1 MRTSSVG
8 FFFLGEKQIIIKI
21 AADTFFFW
29 DAQMYY
35 VTVYALYLESD
46 SAAE

>member
-1 MRTSSVG
+1 MRTSTVG
-8 FFFLGEKQIIIKI
+8 FFFFGEKQIIIKI
-21 AADTFFFW
+21 AADFFW